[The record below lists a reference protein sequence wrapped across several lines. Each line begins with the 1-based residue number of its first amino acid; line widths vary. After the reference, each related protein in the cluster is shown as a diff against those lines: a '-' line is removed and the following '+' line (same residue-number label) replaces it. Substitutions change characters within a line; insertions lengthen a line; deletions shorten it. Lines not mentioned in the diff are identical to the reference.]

1 VEQKRWGLPP
11 LACRFAKALPHCSQ
25 VGDDSPA
32 GFSGLTCGAGECI
45 FIIAH

>member
-25 VGDDSPA
+25 VGDSNKVVASTDA
-32 GFSGLTCGAGECI
+32 VE
-45 FIIAH
+45 